1 MPVLVRVYQLLF
13 VIFKSM
19 EDDCRKR
26 VYQWP
31 IHLFISMV
39 DACRDESNELPI
51 YACRSENISVAYSF
65 IYIYGG

>member
-1 MPVLVRVYQLLF
+1 MIVYQLLF

-19 EDDCRKR
+19 VDDCRKR

-39 DACRDESNELPI
+39 DTYRDES
-51 YACRSENISVAYSF
+51 ISVAYLCL
-65 IYIYGG
+65 